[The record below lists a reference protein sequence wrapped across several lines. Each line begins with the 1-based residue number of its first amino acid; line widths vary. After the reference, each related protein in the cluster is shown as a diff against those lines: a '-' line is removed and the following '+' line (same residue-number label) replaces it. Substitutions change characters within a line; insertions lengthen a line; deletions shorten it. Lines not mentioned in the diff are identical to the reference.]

1 MSRFNFIYAEEELGH
16 RENTAYSYPRDR
28 SDAPGVCWPG
38 IKTIARELELSPR
51 TVQRAL
57 GDLEHAGLVEKR
69 QRRRKN
75 GSLTSN
81 LCRLKMK
88 AEQEKSQPSAK
99 GGL

>member
-16 RENTAYSYPRDR
+16 RAKTVYVYLRDR
-28 SDAPGVCWPG
+28 SDASGWPG

-81 LCRLKMK
+81 LYRLKMK
-88 AEQEKSQPSAK
+88 DEQEKSQPSAK